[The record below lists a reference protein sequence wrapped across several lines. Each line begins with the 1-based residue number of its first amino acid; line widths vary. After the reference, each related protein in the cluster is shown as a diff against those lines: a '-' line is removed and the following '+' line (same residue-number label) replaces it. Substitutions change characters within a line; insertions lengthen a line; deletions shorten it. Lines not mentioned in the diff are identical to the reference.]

1 MQFAESIQPN
11 DFQRGYTMSAILR
24 PSDRPLFGRE
34 PRSQLRIRHLALIAV
49 LGWLAYM
56 LFTQSGLL

>member
-1 MQFAESIQPN
+1 
-11 DFQRGYTMSAILR
+11 MSAILR

-34 PRSQLRIRHLALIAV
+34 PRSQLRIRHLALIGV
-49 LGWLAYM
+49 IGWLAYM

>member
-1 MQFAESIQPN
+1 
-11 DFQRGYTMSAILR
+11 MSAILR
-24 PSDRPLFGRE
+24 PSDRPLFGRQ
-34 PRSQLRIRHLALIAV
+34 PHSQLRIHHMALIAV